1 MTSDDD
7 EWVGFVSGLEMGSS
21 TPTDAQLQMLTE
33 YLTGEEGGEEDQLGA
48 ARISRLIIA
57 GNSVTASAL
66 ADRIETPSYAERK
79 AVRFFFRSSQTSD
92 LMRDLPRKSE
102 DWTQRPS
109 KSTLSTNFRRIY
121 SISLESCL
129 FTYYLDQKTHLGPL
143 CLSNHSPKLF
153 LVKLQRNLR
162 LFTRKVILHTSTLDL
177 HQKRGVED
185 RS

>member
-66 ADRIETPSYAERK
+66 ADRIDTPSYAERK
-79 AVRFFFRSSQTSD
+79 AVRFFNSSQASD

-121 SISLESCL
+121 STLLESCL
-129 FTYYLDQKTHLGPL
+129 STYYLDQKTHLEPL

-153 LVKLQRNLR
+153 LVKLQPSSR
-162 LFTRKVILHTSTLDL
+162 LFTRKVILHTSTLGL
-177 HQKRGVED
+177 RKRGVGGL
-185 RS
+185 S